1 MTINWNGTQSWGL
14 QHSFGC
20 NVAFAEV
27 LTRVVDGKW
36 IKAKIDCGDKS

>member
-1 MTINWNGTQSWGL
+1 MVLRVGDYNIHL
-14 QHSFGC
+14 VC
-20 NVAFAEV
+20 AVAFAEV